1 MRKNRIPRLLVSS
14 ALAVALVI
22 SSATIAF
29 GCTGVY
35 FGKDMT
41 DNGTT
46 LAGRTEDSSWSR
58 YKKNYTVREAA
69 THEPGDMYVGS
80 GGFTTPYPEK
90 TFRYTLVKDYTG
102 EGKEEMAQ
110 VGINE
115 MGLAAEAS
123 VTLSGMLN
131 AIKDIDPMVQGGLGE
146 EDIPSVI
153 LMQAKTAREGA
164 ALLIKIYETNGAS
177 SRDMTMISDKD
188 ETWIVQSLSGH
199 NAVAVKAP
207 ADKVAATPNL
217 TGNVDVSDKDNTMM
231 TKDIIKTAEEAGT
244 LKRDAQ
250 GNILIADSYA
260 NPVNKST
267 HTRLKQCY
275 NVLGGKAFSDAN
287 TIETA
292 GYLDLFQTPR
302 AEKYT
307 LYDALRFLATC
318 YDGLGPDKEFGIG
331 SDNSMEAHIFE
342 TRHNMP
348 AELAVVQWLS
358 LSPPE
363 FGVYLPGYN
372 ALITDTIKENHIGLD
387 TMIYNNDNPELN
399 SYRTVFYELHF
410 LCKGRDSVD
419 PAAGTM
425 EARTK
430 YGAGVKAFWEK
441 YQKELIKQQAV
452 IDQDMQKILAYD
464 YNLALEKATAL
475 NMHLQKEALGYAQQM
490 VDELKAYIADPNA
503 PAEFV
508 PTALT
513 EGKLPTYSFEAI
525 GGTGLPAPAP
535 GPGPTPTPVPEIQ
548 KPEVTVQD
556 NAGGKVDLSADG
568 TVATIKPDEGY
579 EISSV
584 ILNGKDLGKV
594 AKVEKLKTGD
604 KLQVVFAKSEKPV
617 DPVDPEDKYAKIKA
631 GVRATTIKAS
641 STVGKGYIKIKWTKS
656 KGYKVDKYQV
666 FRSVKKN
673 SGYTNKA
680 FFTTKSGS
688 VTTYKNTKLLKKGT
702 RYYYKV
708 RGVREI
714 DGKNYYTKWSNKAYR
729 VAK

>member
-1 MRKNRIPRLLVSS
+1 MIKNRFSRILISS
-14 ALAVALVI
+14 ALTAVMVLT
-22 SSATIAF
+22 SASIAF

-35 FGKDMT
+35 FGRDTT

-58 YKKNYTVREAA
+58 YIKNYTVREAA
-69 THEPGDMYVGS
+69 THEPGDMYVGYS
-80 GGFTTPYPEK
+80 SGFTIPYPEK
-90 TFRYTLVKDYTG
+90 TFRYTMVQDYYNNYG
-102 EGKEEMAQ
+102 PNEEEMAQ

-115 MGLAAEAS
+115 KGVAAEAS
-123 VTLSGMLN
+123 VTLSSYKDE
-131 AIKDIDPMVQGGLGE
+131 IKAVDPMVRGGLGE
-146 EDIPSVI
+146 EDIPTVV

-164 ALLIKIYETNGAS
+164 EILIDIYENIGAS
-177 SRDMTMISDKD
+177 SRDMAMISDKD

-217 TGNVDVSDKDNTMM
+217 TGNVDVSDKKNTIM
-231 TKDIIKTAEEAGT
+231 TKNIIKTAEEAGT
-244 LKRDAQ
+244 LQRDAQ

-260 NPVNKST
+260 KSVNKST

-275 NVLGGKAFSDAN
+275 NVLGGRAFSDAN
-287 TIETA
+287 TTETA
-292 GYLDLFQTPR
+292 GFLDLFQAPR

-318 YDGLGPDKEFGIG
+318 YDGLGEDKNFGIG

-358 LSPPE
+358 LAPPE

-372 ALITDTIKENHIGLD
+372 ALINDTIEENRIGLD

-410 LCKGRDSVD
+410 LCKGRESVD
-419 PAAGTM
+419 PANGTM

-441 YQKELIKQQAV
+441 YQKELIKQQAA
-452 IDQDMQKILAYD
+452 IDKDMQKILAYD
-464 YNLALEKATAL
+464 YDLAVEKATAL

-490 VDELKAYIADPNA
+490 VDELKAYIADPDA

-508 PTALT
+508 PTALK
-513 EGKLPTYSFEAI
+513 EGKLPTYSFDAI

-535 GPGPTPTPVPEIQ
+535 GPAPTPVPEIQ
-548 KPEVTVQD
+548 KPDVTVTD
-556 NAGGKVDLSADG
+556 NAGGKIELSADG
-568 TVATIKPDEGY
+568 TVATIKADADY
-579 EISSV
+579 EIASV
-584 ILNGKDLGKV
+584 TLNGKDLGKV
-594 AKVEKLKTGD
+594 DTVKNLKTGD
-604 KLQVVFAKSEKPV
+604 KLTVVFAKKEAPVKPT
-617 DPVDPEDKYAKIKA
+617 DNKAKIKA
-631 GVRATTIKAS
+631 GVKATTIKAAS
-641 STVGKGYIKIKWTKS
+641 KAYKGKIKVTWKKS
-656 KGYKVDKYQV
+656 LGYKVDGYQMYRSTKLNGTYKYIG
-666 FRSVKKN
+666 K
-673 SGYTNKA
+673 
-680 FFTTKSGS
+680 TTK
-688 VTTYKNTKLLKKGT
+688 TYMYNAKNLKKGT

-708 RGVREI
+708 RGYRTI
-714 DGKNYYTKWSNKAYR
+714 DGEKVYTKWSKKAIR
-729 VAK
+729 TAK